1 MTWHWLALLGA
12 GIFEV
17 LGVVGFARVSRGRAL
32 AGGLLM
38 TLGFGTALGF
48 LALAMR
54 GIDLGIAYAVFTGI
68 GTVCGTLLGML
79 YWGESRHP
87 LRIAFTALIVLGVVG
102 LKLLA

>member
-1 MTWHWLALLGA
+1 MQSSNS
-12 GIFEV
+12 
-17 LGVVGFARVSRGRAL
+17 VVSSHCRWSISVDCSAPRLRSARQSPN
-32 AGGLLM
+32 
-38 TLGFGTALGF
+38 
-48 LALAMR
+48 
-54 GIDLGIAYAVFTGI
+54 GIAYAVFTGI